1 MPRSLSGKTIVESMK
16 SFVES
21 MKSFEGSMNSKA
33 PTTQGTGEF

>member
-16 SFVES
+16 SFVGS